1 MWTSSWAIN
10 DFLWNDTE
18 NQTANKDYTD
28 PNNPTWTSIDR
39 PELVAQMNMAISK
52 AQATGAKVYFGF
64 APADADKLV
73 DAAKNVD
80 WLLAYDKLIDDLY
93 CFDGRLGSCIDYIF
107 NHNYAYDCAFHV
119 NNYGR
124 TWRTYQVYEDLCAKL
139 GITDVKNVDGAGTDF
154 KGCLFEEG
162 TTDKPK
168 FGVDYLE

>member
-1 MWTSSWAIN
+1 M
-10 DFLWNDTE
+10 
-18 NQTANKDYTD
+18 NKIIDYAKG
-28 PNNPTWTSIDR
+28 S
-39 PELVAQMNMAISK
+39 
-52 AQATGAKVYFGF
+52 GAKVYFSF
-64 APADADKLV
+64 APV
-73 DAAKNVD
+73 DANELVPEAQNLE
-80 WLLAYDKLIDDLY
+80 WLLAYDKLIEDLY
-93 CFDGRLGSCIDYIF
+93 TFDGLLGSSVDYI
-107 NHNYAYDCAFHV
+107 YATEYMYDCAFHV